1 MVLKYNVQKILLPY
15 VRDLTVKLLSLY
27 DFCRSKEGQNHALH
41 ITSPSI
47 IFAYYMITLS
57 ISTLLNV

>member
-1 MVLKYNVQKILLPY
+1 MALKYNVQKILLPY

-27 DFCRSKEGQNHALH
+27 GFCRSKEGQNHTLH

-47 IFAYYMITLS
+47 IFAYHMITLS
-57 ISTLLNV
+57 ISTLLDV